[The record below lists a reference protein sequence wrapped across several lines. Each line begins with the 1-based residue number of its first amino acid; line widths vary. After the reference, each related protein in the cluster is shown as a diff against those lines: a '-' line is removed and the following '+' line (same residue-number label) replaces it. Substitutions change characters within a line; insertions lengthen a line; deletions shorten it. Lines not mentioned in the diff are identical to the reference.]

1 MYGRRT
7 ILFVDEV
14 HRFNKAQQDAL
25 LPWVENGTVILI
37 GATTENPYF
46 SVNRPLVSRSR
57 IFQLKPLTEDALVA
71 IARQALADPERGYGS
86 LNVVIDDDALAH
98 LVNVANGDARAVLNA
113 LELAVETT
121 PPEVPRLRVHELQ
134 DQNPTNATRNP
145 LTRNPEHVIHV
156 TLSVA
161 EESIQR
167 RAVLYDKEGDYHF
180 DTISA
185 YIKSLRGSD
194 PDAALYWLAKMV
206 YAGEDPRFVFRR
218 MLIFA
223 GEDVGLADPNA
234 LRTVVAAAEAFDRVG
249 LPEGRFH
256 LSLATLYLATAPK
269 SNSTIGF
276 FDALAAV
283 EQERE
288 AEVPTHLR
296 DASRDKEGFG
306 HGEGYMYPHAYRDH
320 WVAQQYLPNAMQGKV
335 FYQPGDTGAEAAIK
349 TEVERRR
356 EAQLAAMVEGEGMG
370 PPEVLTF
377 TGDAVGRSRDQW
389 LQRTIS
395 GAGQRLAAQR
405 DRIVTAARVQ
415 RHFLVLDLNAGSGLL
430 TWEALRRSAEGGVYA
445 LARSSQDAE
454 ALIQQAARLAEIER
468 PFVLQ
473 GDLDELPRLLAE
485 LLTVR
490 PQTAD
495 RGASGFR
502 CDRGAK
508 CTDAA
513 SRQTR
518 GGQVAVR
525 AVVGTRRD
533 QPGRDG
539 PSTHATPVR
548 SDRPNLSW
556 RRADCRAAAGRGGDL
571 SPRRRLDGQLGRTRS
586 ARSVRGRRPGG
597 RGGRRARSQRSSGHA
612 GRSGALVLPIG

>member
-1 MYGRRT
+1 MRVSEQSSEG
-7 ILFVDEV
+7 
-14 HRFNKAQQDAL
+14 
-25 LPWVENGTVILI
+25 
-37 GATTENPYF
+37 
-46 SVNRPLVSRSR
+46 VSRTVTDTTGCRSQR
-57 IFQLKPLTEDALVA
+57 SPPQRRSAL
-71 IARQALADPERGYGS
+71 
-86 LNVVIDDDALAH
+86 
-98 LVNVANGDARAVLNA
+98 
-113 LELAVETT
+113 
-121 PPEVPRLRVHELQ
+121 
-134 DQNPTNATRNP
+134 
-145 LTRNPEHVIHV
+145 HVIHV

-405 DRIVTAARVQ
+405 DRILTAARVQ

-485 LLTVR
+485 LLT
-490 PQTAD
+490 AD
-495 RGASGFR
+495 GR
-502 CDRGAK
+502 
-508 CTDAA
+508 
-513 SRQTR
+513 RQTEAPVAFDAIVGRNALTRHPDKPAAARLLSGLLSER
-518 GGQVAVR
+518 GVISLAETVPQHTQRLYDLIDPTSLGAELTAELRQAEEAIYHRDDDSMVNWDEHALRAAFEAAGLAAEVAVER
-525 AVVGTRRD
+525 EASDLQVTPAVLARWFS
-533 QPGRDG
+533 
-539 PSTHATPVR
+539 PSADPA
-548 SDRPNLSW
+548 RPSY
-556 RRADCRAAAGRGGDL
+556 ADHLG
-571 SPRRRLDGQLGRTRS
+571 RRLDD
-586 ARSVRGRRPGG
+586 
-597 RGGRRARSQRSSGHA
+597 A
-612 GRSGALVLPIG
+612 GRSAVEAAFRKQLNNRVVSWGTSTAYLIARRREGNG